1 MTGPLGVLAGPTTT
15 TTEVEDVNGG
25 PPGGCWRQGPVAA
38 TTEVED
44 VDGGPPGGA
53 GGKVR

>member
-1 MTGPLGVLAGPTTT
+1 MTGPLGVLAAGLA
-15 TTEVEDVNGG
+15 V
-25 PPGGCWRQGPVAA
+25 A

-53 GGKVR
+53 GGRFDSGQNRS